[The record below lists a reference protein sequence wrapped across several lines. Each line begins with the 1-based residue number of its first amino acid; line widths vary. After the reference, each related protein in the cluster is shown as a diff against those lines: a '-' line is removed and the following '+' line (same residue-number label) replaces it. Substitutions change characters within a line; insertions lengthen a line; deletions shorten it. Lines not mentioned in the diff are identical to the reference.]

1 MNKKLVGGVLVLGL
15 TGCGGGGGDSK
26 EDFIA
31 KADKICTAQ
40 AKQLDSTEPQTMQ
53 ELEQSANRNAPVL
66 DDTIKKLDKLE
77 PPEELKAEFDKFLVN
92 TRLRASLT
100 KQAGD
105 AAAEQNLQKLQ
116 EIAATS
122 TKGRADGQQLG
133 KDVGFKSCGQG

>member
-15 TGCGGGGGDSK
+15 AGCGGGGDSK

-31 KADKICTAQ
+31 KADKICTDQ

-53 ELEQSANRNAPVL
+53 ALEQSANRNAPVL

-92 TRLRASLT
+92 TRLRATLT
-100 KQAGD
+100 KQAGA

>member
-1 MNKKLVGGVLVLGL
+1 MNKKLVVGLLVIGL
-15 TGCGGGGGDSK
+15 TGCGGVSK

-31 KADKICTAQ
+31 KADKICSAQ
-40 AKQLDSTEPQTMQ
+40 AKQIDSTEPQTIQ
-53 ELEQSANRNAPVL
+53 ALEQTANRNAPIL

-92 TRLRASLT
+92 TRLRATLT

-122 TKGRADGQQLG
+122 TKGRAEGQQLG

>member
-1 MNKKLVGGVLVLGL
+1 MNKKSVVGVLVIGL
-15 TGCGGGGGDSK
+15 TACGGASK
-26 EDFIA
+26 EDFVA
-31 KADKICTAQ
+31 KADEICTAQ

-53 ELEQSANRNAPVL
+53 ALEQAADRNAPIL
-66 DDTIKKLDKLE
+66 DETIKKLDKLE

-105 AAAEQNLQKLQ
+105 AAAEQNLPKLQ

-133 KDVGFKSCGQG
+133 KEVGFKSCGQG